1 MISFLVSRI
10 LQYFPRYPG
19 AGLGVGEGVVVVLEV
34 EATGGGDGVELVVPE
49 VGELAS

>member
-19 AGLGVGEGVVVVLEV
+19 TSFGIGEGVVVML
-34 EATGGGDGVELVVPE
+34 
-49 VGELAS
+49 